1 VELKILRKEFTEN
14 STIGDF
20 LIDGEFYFYV
30 LEDMIREPG
39 VKVPG
44 KTAIPEGRY
53 QVIIDQSNRFRRA
66 MPHVLDVPGFEGI
79 RIHAGN
85 VAKDT
90 EGCPLLGYTK
100 SKDFVG
106 NSRLAFN
113 RFFNILYEALIHDK
127 VYLTVERGVWHNEYI
142 VG

>member
-1 VELKILRKEFTEN
+1 VELKILRKEFSEK
-14 STIGDF
+14 STISDF
-20 LIDGEFYFYV
+20 FIDNTFFSYC

-39 VKVPG
+39 VKIAG

-53 QVIIDQSNRFRRA
+53 QVIIDQSTRFKRA
-66 MPHVLDVPGFEGI
+66 MPHVLNVPGFEGI

-85 VAKDT
+85 IDKDT

-113 RFFNILYEALIHDK
+113 RFFDILHEALIHEK
-127 VYLTVERGVWHNEYI
+127 AYLTVEREVA
-142 VG
+142 

>member
-1 VELKILRKEFTEN
+1 MELKILRKEFTEN

-20 LIDGEFYFYV
+20 FIDNTFFSYV
-30 LEDMIREPG
+30 LEDMIREPS

-53 QVIIDQSNRFRRA
+53 QVIIDQSNRFKRA
-66 MPHVLDVPGFEGI
+66 MPHVLNVPGFEGI

-85 VAKDT
+85 TDKDT

-113 RFFNILYEALIHDK
+113 RFFDILYEALMHDK
-127 VYLTVERGVWHNEYI
+127 VYLIVEREVS
-142 VG
+142 

>member
-1 VELKILRKEFTEN
+1 MELKILRKEFTEK

-20 LIDGEFYFYV
+20 FINNTFFSYV

-85 VAKDT
+85 TDKDT
-90 EGCPLLGYTK
+90 EGCPLLGFTK
-100 SKDFVG
+100 TKNVIG

-113 RFFNILYEALIHDK
+113 RFFDILYEALIHEK
-127 VYLTVERGVWHNEYI
+127 VYITVEREVA
-142 VG
+142 

>member
-1 VELKILRKEFTEN
+1 MMELKILRKEFTEK

-20 LIDGEFYFYV
+20 FVNNTFFSYV

-53 QVIIDQSNRFRRA
+53 QVIIDQSTRFKRA
-66 MPHVLDVPGFEGI
+66 MPHILNVPGFEGI

-85 VAKDT
+85 TDKDT

-100 SKDFVG
+100 DKDFVG
-106 NSRLAFN
+106 NSRPAFN
-113 RFFNILYEALIHDK
+113 RFFDILYEALIHDK
-127 VYLTVERGVWHNEYI
+127 VYITVEREVA
-142 VG
+142 

>member
-1 VELKILRKEFTEN
+1 MELKILRKEFTEN

-39 VKVPG
+39 VKVPR

-53 QVIIDQSNRFRRA
+53 QVIIDQSTRFKRA
-66 MPHVLDVPGFEGI
+66 MPHVLNVPGFEGI

-85 VAKDT
+85 TDKDT

-106 NSRLAFN
+106 NSLLAFN
-113 RFFNILYEALIHDK
+113 RFFDILYEALMHDK
-127 VYLTVERGVWHNEYI
+127 VYLTVEREVS
-142 VG
+142 

>member
-1 VELKILRKEFTEN
+1 MELKILRKEFTEK

-30 LEDMIREPG
+30 LEDMIREKG

-53 QVIIDQSNRFRRA
+53 QVIIDQSTRFRRA
-66 MPHVLDVPGFEGI
+66 MPHVLNVPGFEGI

-85 VAKDT
+85 TDKDT

-113 RFFNILYEALIHDK
+113 RFFDILYEALIHDK
-127 VYLTVERGVWHNEYI
+127 VYLTVEREVA
-142 VG
+142 

>member
-1 VELKILRKEFTEN
+1 MELKILRKEFTEN

-53 QVIIDQSNRFRRA
+53 QVIIDQSTRFKRA
-66 MPHVLDVPGFEGI
+66 MPHVLNVPGFEGI

-85 VAKDT
+85 TDKDT

-106 NSRLAFN
+106 NSLLAFN
-113 RFFNILYEALIHDK
+113 RFFDILYEALMHDK
-127 VYLTVERGVWHNEYI
+127 VYLTVEREVS
-142 VG
+142 

>member
-1 VELKILRKEFTEN
+1 MELKILRKEFTSQ

-53 QVIIDQSNRFRRA
+53 KVIIDQSTRFRRA
-66 MPHVLDVPGFEGI
+66 MPHVLNVPGFEGI

-85 VAKDT
+85 TDKDT

-100 SKDFVG
+100 DKDFVG

-113 RFFNILYEALIHDK
+113 RFFDILHEALIHEK
-127 VYLTVERGVWHNEYI
+127 VYLTVEREVA
-142 VG
+142 

>member
-1 VELKILRKEFTEN
+1 MELKILRKEFTEN

-53 QVIIDQSNRFRRA
+53 QVIIDQSTRFKRA
-66 MPHVLDVPGFEGI
+66 MPHILNVPGFEGI

-85 VAKDT
+85 DAKDT

-100 SKDFVG
+100 AKDFVG

-113 RFFNILYEALIHDK
+113 RFFDILYEALIHEK
-127 VYLTVERGVWHNEYI
+127 VYITVEREVA
-142 VG
+142 

>member
-1 VELKILRKEFTEN
+1 MELKILRKEFTEK

-20 LIDGEFYFYV
+20 FVNNTFFSYV

-53 QVIIDQSNRFRRA
+53 QVIIDQSNRFKRA
-66 MPHVLDVPGFEGI
+66 MPHVLNVPGFEGI

-85 VAKDT
+85 TDRDT

-100 SKDFVG
+100 DKDFVG

-113 RFFNILYEALIHDK
+113 RFFDILYEALIHEK
-127 VYLTVERGVWHNEYI
+127 VYITVEREVA
-142 VG
+142 

>member
-1 VELKILRKEFTEN
+1 VELKILRKEFTEK

-20 LIDGEFYFYV
+20 FVNNTFFSYV

-53 QVIIDQSNRFRRA
+53 QVIIDQSTRFKRA
-66 MPHVLDVPGFEGI
+66 MPHILNVPGFEGI

-85 VAKDT
+85 TDKDT

-100 SKDFVG
+100 DKDFVG

-113 RFFNILYEALIHDK
+113 RFFDILHEALIHEK
-127 VYLTVERGVWHNEYI
+127 AYLTVEREVA
-142 VG
+142 